1 MPAALLRPL
10 AVRAASPRRLALRR
24 PPRLAAAKTAMAMA
38 QPQPDAAGVLRRDV
52 VVVGG
57 GVAAGYIAR
66 AFAEAGEGGRLAIL
80 GAEASLPYERP
91 ALSKKYL
98 HLQQPA
104 RLPGFHTCVGGGR
117 ALQDA
122 AFYDA
127 AGIAVRLGAA
137 GTVTVTDVAARRLAT
152 RDGGV
157 VEYATALVV
166 ATGSTAARLPASAGG
181 DLQGV
186 HHLRSEAD
194 FAKLLSE
201 LDALPRQP
209 PRVACVGG
217 GYIGME
223 VSAGLAARGA
233 HVTMVVPEPCV
244 MARLFTPAMAAHYQQ
259 LYAQR
264 GVDIRTGESV
274 DRIVGSAEGRAVGV
288 RLASGATVDADAV
301 VVGIGAR
308 PLLHPFEGALRSA
321 GAPPGGIL
329 VDALL
334 RAHGA
339 GAAPGSVFAVG
350 DVAAFPALLS
360 HAQVTRVEHVD
371 HARRS
376 AAHVAAQLLLRA
388 PQPPQPYKYMPYFYS
403 RVFEEPGSPRP
414 VRWVFHGFS
423 DGEVIVVGDFAP
435 MLAAFWVDA
444 DDGALNAVF
453 LESGDAAHER
463 QLAALCAARPKLDA
477 DALRR
482 AQSVHAALAIAG
494 VRL

>member
-1 MPAALLRPL
+1 
-10 AVRAASPRRLALRR
+10 
-24 PPRLAAAKTAMAMA
+24 MA
-38 QPQPDAAGVLRRDV
+38 QPQQPDAAGVLRRDV

-80 GAEASLPYERP
+80 GSEAALPYERP

-98 HLQQPA
+98 HRQQPA
-104 RLPGFHTCVGGGR
+104 RLPAFHTCVGSGG

-137 GTVTVTDVAARRLAT
+137 GTVTVADVAARRLAT

-166 ATGSTAARLPASAGG
+166 ATGSTAARLPASVGG
-181 DLQGV
+181 DLAGV
-186 HHLRSEAD
+186 HYLRSEAD
-194 FAKLLSE
+194 FAAMLSE
-201 LDALPRQP
+201 LDALPGEP
-209 PRVACVGG
+209 PRVTCVGG

-233 HVTMVVPEPCV
+233 RVTMIVPEPCV

-259 LYAQR
+259 LYAAR

-274 DRIVGSAEGRAVGV
+274 ERILAGGAGPPGAEERAVGV
-288 RLASGATVDADAV
+288 RLASGATVEADAV

-308 PLLHPFEGALRSA
+308 PLLQPFEVALRSA

-329 VDALL
+329 VDAAL
-334 RAHGA
+334 RAHGC

-360 HAQVTRVEHVD
+360 RAQVTRVEHVD

-388 PQPPQPYKYMPYFYS
+388 SQPPQPYKYMPYFYS

-414 VRWVFHGFS
+414 VRWVFHGFA

-444 DDGALNAVF
+444 DNGALNAVF